1 MGKYVVKVNDIE
13 SFQELVQSIYD
24 ESLAIINLAQQQ
36 INKLENSTD
45 LKDELMDG
53 KQKYASAIHNF
64 IQDRDKAIGRRVDI
78 AKLLADLIKT
88 KGNVLKTL
96 ENPTYTQE
104 VKKLT
109 LEELKRQ
116 LVEKERNGG
125 SNASQLY

>member
-64 IQDRDKAIGRRVDI
+64 IQDRVDI

>member
-1 MGKYVVKVNDIE
+1 M
-13 SFQELVQSIYD
+13 
-24 ESLAIINLAQQQ
+24 
-36 INKLENSTD
+36 ENSTD